1 MNLLVQ
7 ELVGVHRA
15 DLLADA
21 EASRRSR
28 PDGRRP
34 PRWTG
39 ARRRRNDRPG
49 RPTRRA
55 VA

>member
-7 ELVGVHRA
+7 ELVGLHRA

-28 PDGRRP
+28 PDDRRP
-34 PRWTG
+34 GRWKG
-39 ARRRRNDRPG
+39 ARRRQNDRPG
-49 RPTRRA
+49 GPTRRA